1 MKIFWFSFLL
11 FGCSM
16 GVFAQSYLIN
26 EGFESNGVPAGWLFA
41 NSFMP
46 DTTYA
51 RNGKQ
56 SLKIPESG
64 NLIYQMPLSKV
75 GKIEFSLK
83 ARGAGGWNITVST
96 STIANFDDEL
106 AWKKIETF
114 KVDIAQDDKIFDT
127 KISTINAF
135 DRTFIRLSFEKIG
148 EGSVLYVDDINVVQ
162 ISGDVEAKI
171 KSEIAEEKN
180 RVDRER
186 HFKNLL
192 ESANYDDARTLVDS
206 YEHTYDKRIK
216 TLSMLYDKT
225 NILKV
230 VSGTASAL
238 GSLNQL
244 SNPTQYE
251 EYQRMTKSLL
261 PKLQPIDTLFFGDQV
276 RNKIDNFFR
285 KIENPLNIITGIGDL
300 FTGGGISRI
309 VDNFKGLIT
318 KGYSAERLEAL
329 GFKKD
334 KLIEEQ
340 NNGMKLYNRA
350 RQFFDVIQE
359 QNDKNMVLNK
369 RIYEIYQNSKQLNTE
384 ILELYVEYL
393 RYAKVVANKNT
404 IDDLTKNQNYS
415 QFDTEI
421 HTHFSNLLGK
431 KEQFDKYQITGQVKE
446 LDVLFQRIEMFVVD
460 YDKLSNQMSSFYS
473 DFKNNV
479 DKDCPFRNVSAND
492 QARWETEAQ
501 KILGTLTEV
510 EQTFNTSYTKVDF
523 NKE

>member
-1 MKIFWFSFLL
+1 MKIFCFILILFSQ
-11 FGCSM
+11 SM
-16 GVFAQSYLIN
+16 SVIAQSYLVN
-26 EGFESNGVPAGWLFA
+26 EGFESNGVPAGWLFD

-56 SLKIPESG
+56 SLKIIKTGS
-64 NLIYQMPLSKV
+64 LIYQMPLSKV

-83 ARGAGGWNITVST
+83 ASGAGGWAVTVST
-96 STIANFDDEL
+96 STTANFDDEA
-106 AWKKIETF
+106 AWKKIESF
-114 KVDIAQDDKIFDT
+114 KMDIVQSDKIFDT
-127 KISTINAF
+127 KISTINSL
-135 DRTFIRLSFEKIG
+135 DRIFIRLSFEKIG
-148 EGSVLYVDDINVVQ
+148 EGSIVYVDDINIVQ
-162 ISGDVEAKI
+162 ISSEIESKI
-171 KSEIAEEKN
+171 KSEIAEEKS
-180 RVDRER
+180 RMERER

-192 ESANYDDARTLVDS
+192 ENANYDDARTLVDS
-206 YEHTYDKRIK
+206 YEHTYNKRIK

-251 EYQRMTKSLL
+251 EYQRMTKTLI

-318 KGYSAERLEAL
+318 KGYSNERLEAL

-334 KLIEEQ
+334 RLVEEQ

-350 RQFFDVIQE
+350 RLFFDVIQE

-369 RIYEIYQNSKQLNTE
+369 RIYEIYQDSKQLNNE
-384 ILELYVEYL
+384 ILKLYIEYL
-393 RYAKVVANKNT
+393 QYSKIVANKNL
-404 IDDLTKNQNYS
+404 IDDATKNQNYT
-415 QFDTEI
+415 QFATE
-421 HTHFSNLLGK
+421 THANFNSLLGK
-431 KEQFDKYQITGQVKE
+431 KEQFDKYQITGQMKE
-446 LDVLFQRIEMFVVD
+446 LDVLFQRIEMFVVE

-479 DKDCPFRNVSAND
+479 DQQCPFRNVSVND
-492 QARWETEAQ
+492 QMRWETEAQ
-501 KILGTLTEV
+501 KILSTLTEV